1 MAVPARAPPGRRP
14 CSGPAPCRRRR
25 RPRTG
30 PAAAPPPRSPAPP
43 PCSPPRAPV
52 CPQSAPCSVG
62 SGSQQHVSFDH
73 GCERGMTYGGRI
85 HAAMTEAKD
94 TCTVRSS
101 SRDGQGLQQASCL
114 GPCGSPDRA
123 VTSIG
128 PAEHA
133 SRHGQRPGS
142 RLGTP
147 GTTWG
152 QSYQHRRTRRV
163 RRLMAARWGT
173 QANATQAPSPQGP
186 YKHQICR
193 IARRQLGNRQER
205 PTAQV
210 LFTLTA
216 TSSLVFLDRASR
228 TVPNAP
234 ATRKLQA
241 CRIILS
247 AATASYWWQLRVA
260 IHNRTGTPR
269 GWRTSAHGLSGAI
282 VLLQA
287 VGPA

>member
-1 MAVPARAPPGRRP
+1 MYSLIQQPWQAR
-14 CSGPAPCRRRR
+14 
-25 RPRTG
+25 
-30 PAAAPPPRSPAPP
+30 
-43 PCSPPRAPV
+43 V
-52 CPQSAPCSVG
+52 
-62 SGSQQHVSFDH
+62 QQ
-73 GCERGMTYGGRI
+73 
-85 HAAMTEAKD
+85 
-94 TCTVRSS
+94 
-101 SRDGQGLQQASCL
+101 LSCL

-123 VTSIG
+123 VTSTG

-133 SRHGQRPGS
+133 NRHGQRTGS

-147 GTTWG
+147 GTTWVSHNSAG
-152 QSYQHRRTRRV
+152 GPDAF
-163 RRLMAARWGT
+163 RRLIATRWGT
-173 QANATQAPSPQGP
+173 QATATQSPSPEST
-186 YKHQICR
+186 YKHSVRR
-193 IARRQLGNRQER
+193 IACNMLRNRQER

-228 TVPNAP
+228 TVPKAP

-241 CRIILS
+241 CRMILS

-260 IHNRTGTPR
+260 IHNRTGDLR
-269 GWRTSAHGLSGAI
+269 GGRTSAHSLSGAI